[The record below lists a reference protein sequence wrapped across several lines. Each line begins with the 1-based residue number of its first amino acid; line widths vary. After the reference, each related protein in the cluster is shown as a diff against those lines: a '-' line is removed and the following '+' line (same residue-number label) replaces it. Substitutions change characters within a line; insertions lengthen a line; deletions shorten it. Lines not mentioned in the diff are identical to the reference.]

1 MPIIDLRSD
10 TVTRPT
16 KEMLSAM
23 TRAELGDDVL
33 GDDPTVIR
41 LQEVFA
47 QRVGKQAACFVPT
60 GTMANQTA
68 IRAHTEPGD
77 EIIAHADSHIIHYET
92 GGPAALS
99 GCMIRPLTG
108 ERGQFD
114 VEDLNE
120 AVRPVG
126 IHAPNSR
133 LLEIEN
139 TQNRGG
145 GSIWALDRLQ
155 RVTNRGRE
163 LGLRLHLDGA
173 RLWNAHIA
181 SGVSMAE
188 YASHFDTVS
197 CCFSKGLGTP
207 AGSIVGGDVETIRRV
222 ARFRKMFGGAMRQA
236 GILAGAALYAME
248 NHVQRLAEDHA
259 KAKRLGEGI
268 ANIKGLSL
276 HPEQVRYGIESNLVF
291 FDLAPSLGMTAAD
304 LSAKLRASGV
314 LIMATGTRRM
324 RAVTHLDA
332 SKEQVEQVLK
342 TLADAVR

>member
-1 MPIIDLRSD
+1 MIDLRSD

-16 KEMLSAM
+16 KEMLAAM

-47 QRVGKQAACFVPT
+47 QRMGKAAACFVPT

-99 GCMIRPLTG
+99 GCMIRPLSG
-108 ERGQFD
+108 ARGQFD
-114 VEDLNE
+114 VEDVDA

-145 GSIWALDRLQ
+145 GSVWSMERVQ
-155 RVTNRGRE
+155 RVTKRGRE
-163 LGLRLHLDGA
+163 LGLKLHLDGA
-173 RLWNAHIA
+173 RLWNACIA
-181 SGVSMAE
+181 TGRTPAE
-188 YASHFDTVS
+188 YAAHFDTVS

-207 AGSIVGGDVETIRRV
+207 AGSAVAGDVETIRRV

-236 GILAGAALYAME
+236 GVLAGAALYAME
-248 NHVQRLAEDHA
+248 NHFERLAEDHA
-259 KAKRLGEGI
+259 NAKRLAEGI
-268 ANIKGLSL
+268 ANIKGLTL
-276 HPEQVRYGIESNLVF
+276 EPDQAAHGVETNLVF
-291 FDLAPSLGMTAAD
+291 FDISPSLGMTAAD
-304 LSAKLRASGV
+304 LCAKLKAEGV
-314 LIMATGTRRM
+314 LMLPPGQRRV
-324 RAVTHLDA
+324 RAVTHLDVTG
-332 SKEQVEQVLK
+332 EMVERALK
-342 TLADAVR
+342 AIAGAVKA

>member
-1 MPIIDLRSD
+1 
-10 TVTRPT
+10 
-16 KEMLSAM
+16 
-23 TRAELGDDVL
+23 
-33 GDDPTVIR
+33 
-41 LQEVFA
+41 
-47 QRVGKQAACFVPT
+47 
-60 GTMANQTA
+60 
-68 IRAHTEPGD
+68 
-77 EIIAHADSHIIHYET
+77 
-92 GGPAALS
+92 
-99 GCMIRPLTG
+99 
-108 ERGQFD
+108 

-126 IHAPNSR
+126 IHAPNSK

-145 GSIWALDRLQ
+145 GSVWALDRIT
-155 RVTNRGRE
+155 RVTKRGRE

-173 RLWNAHIA
+173 RLWNASVA

-248 NHVQRLAEDHA
+248 HHVERLAEDHA

-276 HPEQVRYGIESNLVF
+276 HPEQVKYGIETNLVF
-291 FDLAPSLGMTAAD
+291 FDLAPGLPMTAAD
-304 LSAKLRASGV
+304 LSAKLRAAGV
-314 LIMATGTRRM
+314 LIMATGARRL

-342 TLADAVR
+342 VLADAVR